1 MQYITSNPKIMGG
14 HPVIK
19 GTRIPVK
26 VILYRLKEGYTMAAI
41 RKLYPWVTIQTL
53 EGAVDEAIQMISSP
67 SHDKTISQA

>member
-26 VILYRLKEGYTMAAI
+26 VILYRLKEGYTLAAI